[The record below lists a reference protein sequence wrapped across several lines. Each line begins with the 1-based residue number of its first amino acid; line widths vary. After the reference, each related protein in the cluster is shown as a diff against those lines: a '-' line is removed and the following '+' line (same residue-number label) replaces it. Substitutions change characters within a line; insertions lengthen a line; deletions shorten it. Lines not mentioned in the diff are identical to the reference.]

1 MCGQGQGVSE
11 GALRGSSRWARAAA
25 PGRREFKTPASQR
38 GPLAWVIMA
47 ADADH
52 TLLPSKSPRCAP
64 LSGGWWG
71 CQACCLVLLALRSR
85 GGKLGIGPWR
95 PGCQP
100 CVILGRSVDLLGP
113 CVLIAKFRAG
123 ARRPQAALD
132 PHGGQPLLWGSLPQC
147 HPVLAQSLGV
157 ATGPQLDC

>member
-11 GALRGSSRWARAAA
+11 GALRGSSRWARTAA
-25 PGRREFKTPASQR
+25 PGRREFKTPASQL
-38 GPLAWVIMA
+38 GPRAWVIMA

-64 LSGGWWG
+64 LSGGR
-71 CQACCLVLLALRSR
+71 QACCLVLLALRLR

-100 CVILGRSVDLLGP
+100 CVTLGRSVNLLGP
-113 CVLIAKFRAG
+113 CVLTAKFRAG
-123 ARRPQAALD
+123 ARRPQAPLD

-147 HPVLAQSLGV
+147 HQCWLSSWGGNWAPAGLLTA
-157 ATGPQLDC
+157 